1 MNSLPASSRLVARAV
16 ARNEEAIARA
26 IVQFSL
32 LCFFLIGGP
41 RVIKAN
47 VPGGVVSGSAAPV
60 TLTSGGSGPTL
71 SNGIVQLVC
80 TTSGAVINQ
89 INYTYNNGS
98 GTVTK
103 QILNGAKDG
112 GELYWEFGGFGGS
125 TWTYTDVVDPSTTG
139 SNYAEVAFTSV
150 ATGTAAEGDLQVVFS
165 MLRGSPGF
173 YVTLT
178 MTHHAGDIAVDPLG
192 EMRTNIYISPD
203 FNWMSESPVVQRETP
218 LNGPDPPTS
227 VPSFDAPQECSLWTA
242 GAIEGTY
249 EDKYKFSEL
258 FGTERVWG
266 WGSISDQ
273 AHGVTTGANVGIW
286 NVLASSEYFNG
297 GPMKPELMDAPMV
310 NMLNGGHYEMG
321 SDSVWA
327 TGEQWTRVQGPY
339 FVYLNNV
346 SNTITDPVQASQ
358 ALYNDAVAQGV
369 AEVSGTPSTAG
380 TAVGATAWPY
390 GWLNNGTYASYYTHA
405 AQRGTVTGRIVINDP
420 GNPNASGSNM
430 WVGVVAQPYTADGVY
445 DFQIWYKPYQY
456 WVQADSNGNFTI
468 PWVLS
473 GTSVAATGAAETS
486 SYTLYAFGPGAE
498 GTFMSQNQIGGNP
511 PWLYNL
517 PATPFG
523 VTVTGGSTTNL
534 GNVTWT
540 PTRVGPTV
548 FEIGYPDRTGHKF
561 RHGDDWW
568 VGDIGPGPTD
578 PSPIW
583 TKFLELPFDFPNG
596 VNYTVGTSRWP
607 TDWFFIQPVIIN
619 ASNADTN
626 SSSTINFNLASA
638 PVTGG
643 TASLY
648 LGIASDYSG
657 QVSVTVNGTN
667 LGSASG
673 VTAMPNAIS
682 TSGFTP
688 SYDISDTSVR
698 EGCNAAFSDERLNF
712 PASLLHSG
720 SNTITLGMNQI
731 GTPYGA
737 DHFMYDYLRLELT
750 GYVPP
755 PPGTVS
761 AYAGNGGVLLSW
773 SATPGATSYNV
784 LRSATSGGTY
794 SPVATGVIGP
804 VCGSGPSNSTYLDT
818 TASNGT
824 PYYYVVQS
832 LNPTGASANSS
843 QSPGVTP
850 STGGPTTAPVA
861 PTSLSSTV
869 TSGTVSLT
877 WTASSGANYYTVQ
890 RQTVIDKIPN
900 FSPTPTLTSTS
911 TILSTIILS
920 NTVTGLGYTDT
931 SVTNGSKYAYTV
943 FATNAAGTSGSSNT
957 VVAKPAPAATPSAPI
972 NVSATVGSG
981 QAILNW
987 SAVPGAVGYIIEVSN
1002 SPTGPFTYLISVADL
1017 TYTETGLTSGKTY
1030 YYEIIAVNSD
1040 GVSANSAEVSTAP
1053 LPPTSLTATPGD
1065 TQITLTWPTVAA
1077 ATSYAVDRSGTSGG
1091 PYSLIG
1097 TSAGPSYTDS
1107 GLTNGT
1113 PYYYVVASVNSTTGT
1128 GVNSTEATATPNA
1141 AVPVAPAN
1149 LVATATNG
1157 GIALAWN
1164 VSSGASSYELLRS
1177 TANGGPYANI
1187 AAGLTATTATD
1198 TNVLAGLTYYY
1209 VVTTANASGTGAYS
1223 NQASAIIPGNS
1234 TFIWTGTSSTAW
1246 DYTTENWVTTSGT
1259 PVTYSDGVNVIFSDT
1274 ATTTT
1279 VAIAG
1284 SVNPNSVDFTN
1295 ATRTY
1300 TINSA
1305 TAGLSGSA
1313 SIIKSG
1319 NAEVILTGSNSY
1331 SGGTSIGGGTYAL
1344 GADSSQS
1351 ASTVESPGLTGGI
1364 CGSLGTVSGTVL
1376 VDGGGE
1382 LRFGGVGGAAET
1394 FIIPNPITINGGSI
1408 DSADAVQEITG
1419 GLTINSGG
1427 ASLLTAWS
1435 GKNLEIEST
1444 LSGSGNL
1451 TINDFKVS
1459 GSDTTGGYVLV
1470 AEASNPYNGTI
1481 TISPPS
1487 SGYLGGILEIG
1498 NNTALINATIIDNN
1512 TTVTGLLFTTTA
1524 PQIGALGGS
1533 GSITLPST
1541 SLIVGGD
1548 GASTTY
1554 SGVLS
1559 GAGGLTKSG
1568 TGTMILAATNTYTG
1582 ATAVTGGILEITGA
1596 IAGSA
1601 SLSVSSGAVLYLD
1614 GGTLSISGSITN
1626 NGTVKLS
1633 GAATISLSG
1642 TFTNKGVLDLIDGS
1656 QTLPADFVNDGT
1668 VLNANS
1674 VQVEQVAVNGLGFS
1688 LTIKGYAQHTYQ
1700 LQSANSLVAPVI
1712 WTNVGTAQTG
1722 TGGTLTFS
1730 DAGATGT
1737 NGFYRVLVSP

>member
-1 MNSLPASSRLVARAV
+1 V
-16 ARNEEAIARA
+16 
-26 IVQFSL
+26 
-32 LCFFLIGGP
+32 
-41 RVIKAN
+41 
-47 VPGGVVSGSAAPV
+47 
-60 TLTSGGSGPTL
+60 
-71 SNGIVQLVC
+71 SNGIVQIVC

-103 QILNGAKDG
+103 EILNGGKNG

-125 TWTYTDVVDPSTTG
+125 TWTYTDVVDPSTNG
-139 SNYAEVAFTSV
+139 GNYAEVAFTSL
-150 ATGTAAEGDLQVVFS
+150 ASGTAAEGDLQVNFS

-178 MTHHAGDIAVDPLG
+178 MKHHAGDISTGLG

-203 FNWMSESPVVQRETP
+203 FNWMSESGAVQRETP
-218 LNGPDPPTS
+218 LNGPDPPSS
-227 VPSFDAPQECSLWTA
+227 VSSFDAPQECSLWTA
-242 GAIEGTY
+242 GALQGIY

-266 WGSISDQ
+266 WASISDAAQ
-273 AHGVTTGANVGIW
+273 GITTGANVGIW
-286 NVLASSEYFNG
+286 NVLASAEYYNG
-297 GPMKPELMDAPMV
+297 GPMKPELMDAPMC

-327 TGEQWTRVQGPY
+327 ANEQWTRVQGPY
-339 FVYLNNV
+339 FVYLNNAP
-346 SNTITDPVQASQ
+346 NTITDPVQASRT
-358 ALYNDAVAQGV
+358 LYNDAVAQGV
-369 AEVSGTPSTAG
+369 AEVSGTPVASG
-380 TAVGATAWPY
+380 TAIVASTWPY
-390 GWLNNGTYASYYTHA
+390 SWFNNTTYDSNYAQAS
-405 AQRGTVTGRIVINDP
+405 QRGTVTGQMVINDP

-430 WVGVVAQPYTADGVY
+430 WVGVVQQPSTADNVY
-445 DFQIWYKPYQY
+445 DFQLWYKPYQF
-456 WVQADSNGNFTI
+456 WVKADNNGNFTI
-468 PWVLS
+468 PSVIS
-473 GTSVAATGAAETS
+473 GSN
-486 SYTLYAFGPGAE
+486 YTLYAFGPGAE
-498 GTFMSQNQIGGNP
+498 GTFMSQNQTGGNP
-511 PWLYNL
+511 PLLYNL
-517 PATPFG
+517 PATPFS
-523 VTVTGGSTTNL
+523 VTVTGGATTSL

-561 RHGDDWW
+561 RHGDDWF
-568 VGDIGPGPTD
+568 VGDIGPSPTE

-607 TDWFFIQPVIIN
+607 TDWFFIQPVIIS

-626 SSSTINFNLASA
+626 SSSTINFSLASA

-657 QVSVTVNGTN
+657 QVSITVNGTN

-673 VTAMPNAIS
+673 VTATPNSIS

-755 PPGTVS
+755 PPASVS
-761 AYAGNGGVLLSW
+761 ADAGNGSALLSW
-773 SATPGATSYNV
+773 PATPGATSYNV
-784 LRSATSGGTY
+784 LRSAASGGTY
-794 SPVATGVIGP
+794 SEIATGSNAVIGP
-804 VCGSGPSNSTYLDT
+804 VCGSGPSNATYLDT
-818 TASNGT
+818 TATNGT
-824 PYYYVVQS
+824 TYYYVVQS
-832 LNPTGASANSS
+832 VNPTGTSADSA
-843 QSPGVTP
+843 QSAGVTP
-850 STGGPTTAPVA
+850 SSGAPSTPPAAPAALGDTVA
-861 PTSLSSTV
+861 
-869 TSGTVSLT
+869 SGTVSLT
-877 WTASSGANYYTVQ
+877 WSASSGANYYTVQ

-957 VVAKPAPAATPSAPI
+957 VVARPVPASAPSTPI
-972 NVSATVGSG
+972 NVTATASGG
-981 QAILNW
+981 QAVLTW

-1002 SPTGPFTYLISVADL
+1002 SPAGPFTYLISVADL

-1040 GVSANSAEVSTAP
+1040 GVSVNSTEVSTAP
-1053 LPPTSLTATPGD
+1053 LPPASLGATPGN
-1065 TQITLTWPTVAA
+1065 TQVTLTWPTVAA
-1077 ATSYAVDRSGTSGG
+1077 ATSYAVERSGTSGG
-1091 PYSLIG
+1091 PYAYIG
-1097 TSAGPSYTDS
+1097 AAAGPAYTDNN
-1107 GLTNGT
+1107 LTNGT

-1128 GVNSTEATATPNA
+1128 GVNSSEATATPTA
-1141 AVPVAPAN
+1141 ALPVAPAN
-1149 LVATATNG
+1149 LTATATNSE
-1157 GIALAWN
+1157 IVLAWN
-1164 VSSGASSYELLRS
+1164 ASAGAASYQLMRA
-1177 TANGGPYANI
+1177 TANGGPYATI
-1187 AAGLTATTATD
+1187 AGGLTATTSTD

-1209 VVTTANASGTGAYS
+1209 VVTAANASGTGAYS
-1223 NQASAIIPGNS
+1223 NQASAIIPGTS
-1234 TFIWTGTSSTAW
+1234 TFIWTGASSTAW
-1246 DYTTENWVTTSGT
+1246 DYTTGNWVTESGA
-1259 PVTYSDGVNVIFSDT
+1259 PVVYSDGVNVIFSDT

-1295 ATRTY
+1295 STHTY
-1300 TINSA
+1300 TVNSA
-1305 TAGLSGSA
+1305 TAGISGSA
-1313 SIIKSG
+1313 GIIKSG
-1319 NAEVILTGSNSY
+1319 NAEVLLTGSNSY
-1331 SGGTSIGGGTYAL
+1331 YGGTSIGAGTYAL
-1344 GADSSQS
+1344 GADSSTS
-1351 ASTVESPGLTGGI
+1351 ASTVESPGLTGGV
-1364 CGSLGTVSGTVL
+1364 CGTLGSVSGPVV

-1382 LRFGGVGGAAET
+1382 LRFGGVGGGAET
-1394 FIIPNPITINGGSI
+1394 FIIPNPITLNNGNIDSI
-1408 DSADAVQEITG
+1408 DGVQELTG
-1419 GLTINSGG
+1419 GLAINGGG

-1435 GKNLEIEST
+1435 NKNLEIESV
-1444 LSGSGNL
+1444 LSGSGAV
-1451 TINDFKVS
+1451 TINDFKAS
-1459 GSDTTGGYVLV
+1459 GSDTTGGFVLV
-1470 AEASNPYNGTI
+1470 EEAANPYNGAI

-1512 TTVTGLLFTTTA
+1512 TAVTGLLFTATT

-1533 GSITLPST
+1533 GSLTLPSGGVT
-1541 SLIVGGD
+1541 VGGN
-1548 GASTTY
+1548 GASTTL
-1554 SGVLS
+1554 SGALS
-1559 GAGGLTKSG
+1559 GAGGLTKAG
-1568 TGTMILAATNTYTG
+1568 TGTMILTGSNTYTG
-1582 ATAVTGGILEITGA
+1582 ATKVTGGILEVSGA

-1601 SLSVSSGAVLYLD
+1601 SVSVSSGAVLYLD
-1614 GGTLSISGSITN
+1614 GGTLSVSGSITN
-1626 NGTVKLS
+1626 SGTVKLS
-1633 GAATISLSG
+1633 GNATISLSS
-1642 TFTNKGVLDLIDGS
+1642 TFTNNGVLDLIDGL
-1656 QTLPADFVNDGT
+1656 QNLPAGFVNNGT

-1674 VQVEQVAVNGLGFS
+1674 VQVKQVGLNGSGFS
-1688 LTIKGYAQHTYQ
+1688 LTIEGYAEHTYQ
-1700 LQSANSLVAPVI
+1700 LQNATSLVAPI
-1712 WTNVGTAQTG
+1712 SWTNVGAAQTG
-1722 TGGTLTFS
+1722 TGGALIFS
-1730 DAGATGT
+1730 DAGANGT